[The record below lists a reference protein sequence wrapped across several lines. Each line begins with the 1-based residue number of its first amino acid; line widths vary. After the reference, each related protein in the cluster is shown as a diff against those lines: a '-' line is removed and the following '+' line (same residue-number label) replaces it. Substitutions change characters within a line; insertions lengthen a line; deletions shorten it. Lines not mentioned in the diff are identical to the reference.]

1 MKPIGQMS
9 MEELAAY
16 VCEALEKEGI
26 ETVLSGGC
34 CVELYSKGRYTS
46 DDIDLIDRFN
56 GGHRKIK
63 EIMERLGFK
72 EYKMKRY
79 FIHEETSLFLEFPKG
94 PLGVGDTPVKEVS
107 ERTTETGT
115 LKLLTPT
122 DCIKDRLAA
131 YYHWDD
137 EQSLEQAIWVACENE
152 FDMKSIETWSQNED
166 MMGKLQDFKEGF
178 DTIKEAEERLSDKS
192 IKTEDFFK
200 N

>member
-1 MKPIGQMS
+1 MKSIKEMS
-9 MEELAAY
+9 MEELAAF
-16 VCEALEKEGI
+16 VCETLEKEGI

-34 CVELYSKGRYTS
+34 CVELYSKGKYTS

-63 EIMERLGFK
+63 EIMYTLGFI

-79 FIHEETSLFLEFPKG
+79 FVHKDTSLFIEFPRG
-94 PLGVGDTPVKEVS
+94 PLGVGDAPVKEVS
-107 ERTTETGT
+107 TRTTMTGT

-137 EQSLEQAIWVACENE
+137 KQSLDQAVWVAEENRYNKEAIQKWSENE
-152 FDMKSIETWSQNED
+152 GMLDKYEHFAQRAEAIDYDLDED
-166 MMGKLQDFKEGF
+166 MVLVEKYLKEN
-178 DTIKEAEERLSDKS
+178 K
-192 IKTEDFFK
+192 
-200 N
+200 

>member
-1 MKPIGQMS
+1 MIPIKEMS

-16 VCEALEKEGI
+16 VCEALENEGI

-63 EIMERLGFK
+63 EVMKKLGFS

-79 FIHEETSLFLEFPKG
+79 FVHPDTLLFIEFPRG
-94 PLGVGDTPVKEVS
+94 PLGVGDAVVKEIS
-107 ERTTETGT
+107 SRKTETGI

-131 YYHWDD
+131 YYHWNDR
-137 EQSLEQAIWVACENE
+137 QSLDQAVWVACENE
-152 FDMKSIETWSQNED
+152 FDIKSIETWSR
-166 MMGKLQDFKEGF
+166 KEGMDEKF
-178 DTIKEAEERLSDKS
+178 SE
-192 IKTEDFFK
+192 FK
-200 N
+200 LELYRSV